1 MNLLLWQWIAAA
13 FAALLVGLSK
23 TGVPGLGLL
32 FVSIF
37 ANIMPPRAATGVVLP
52 MLLVGDVIAVGW
64 YRRHA
69 QWSRIWRL
77 FPWAACGVVMG
88 YFALARMSDRQV
100 GLAVGVI
107 VVGLVALQVLSKR
120 GLAGADGRDIPWWMA
135 PLFGILAGFTTL
147 ISNAAGPLML
157 IYLLAMRLPK
167 LEFIGTGA
175 VYFLLLNLFKVPFMA
190 HLGLINPGSL
200 RLNLALAPAV
210 LVGAWAGRKVLAGI
224 DQARFEKLML
234 GLTLLAGLK
243 LLL

>member
-1 MNLLLWQWIAAA
+1 MNLLPWQWAAA
-13 FAALLVGLSK
+13 ALAALLVGLAK

-37 ANIMPPRAATGVVLP
+37 ANIMPPRTATGVVLP
-52 MLLVGDVIAVGW
+52 LLLVGDVIAVGW

-69 QWSRIWRL
+69 QWGRLWRL

-100 GLAVGVI
+100 GLAVGAI
-107 VVGLVALQVLSKR
+107 VVGLVALQAFSRK
-120 GLAGADGRDIPWWMA
+120 GLAGATGEDIPWWMA
-135 PLFGILAGFTTL
+135 PVFGVLAGFTTL

-167 LEFIGTGA
+167 MEFVGTGA
-175 VYFLLLNLFKVPFMA
+175 VYFLLLNLFKVPFMV
-190 HLGLINPGSL
+190 HLGLINPASL
-200 RLNLALAPAV
+200 RLNLMLVPAV
-210 LVGAWAGRKVLAGI
+210 LVGAWAGRRVLARI
-224 DQARFEKLML
+224 DQGPFEKLML
-234 GLTLLAGLK
+234 ALTLLAGFK